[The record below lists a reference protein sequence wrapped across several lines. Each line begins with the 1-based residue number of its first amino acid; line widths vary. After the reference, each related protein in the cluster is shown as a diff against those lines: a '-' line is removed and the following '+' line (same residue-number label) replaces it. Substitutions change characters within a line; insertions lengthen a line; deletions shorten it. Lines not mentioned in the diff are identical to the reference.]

1 MCVCLCV
8 SKCVQVFVFHLLSYC
23 FSLSLPFFISLLL
36 DARSKMIFI
45 FVAGSLKGFF
55 LWSLYACLDFQCSSF
70 ARSFSHWSFVFML
83 VPFDIC
89 CRRSFHI
96 VHIHSRA
103 VRILFHH
110 FSNISYRYSFHIF
123 LCCFNWLMDMLLC
136 IFDFQTTFFPI
147 YFLFLA
153 FLSER
158 LKSTNFNNER
168 MKMTAMSRIFFFGIT
183 SSLQA
188 VQLFDRFWH
197 AIKYCKSSNVCSTV
211 MGFS

>member
-1 MCVCLCV
+1 MLAWIFNALHLPAHFLIGVLFLC
-8 SKCVQVFVFHLLSYC
+8 SFLST
-23 FSLSLPFFISLLL
+23 FAVDGASI
-36 DARSKMIFI
+36 
-45 FVAGSLKGFF
+45 
-55 LWSLYACLDFQCSSF
+55 LY
-70 ARSFSHWSFVFML
+70 
-83 VPFDIC
+83 
-89 CRRSFHI
+89 
-96 VHIHSRA
+96 IHSRA
-103 VRILFHH
+103 VRISFHH

-188 VQLFDRFWH
+188 VQLFDRF
-197 AIKYCKSSNVCSTV
+197 
-211 MGFS
+211 